1 LPAVHSAREAARRAH
16 WTHAP
21 LKIVFFLRC
30 YRNPLADAVKADRA
44 MGMLLRAVAG
54 GFRNLAHM
62 QADTDLDPL
71 RGRDDF
77 RKLVAEVGAKAGPKA
92 K

>member
-1 LPAVHSAREAARRAH
+1 MPDDTCALEDLFFSPLLSEPPRGRRQGRLAQSSE
-16 WTHAP
+16 
-21 LKIVFFLRC
+21 LKEPDF
-30 YRNPLADAVKADRA
+30 DAV
-44 MGMLLRAVAG
+44 
-54 GFRNLAHM
+54 
-62 QADTDLDPL
+62 

>member
-1 LPAVHSAREAARRAH
+1 
-16 WTHAP
+16 

-30 YRNPLADAVKADRA
+30 YRNPLADAVKAGWAQSSELKEPDFD
-44 MGMLLRAVAG
+44 AV
-54 GFRNLAHM
+54 
-62 QADTDLDPL
+62 